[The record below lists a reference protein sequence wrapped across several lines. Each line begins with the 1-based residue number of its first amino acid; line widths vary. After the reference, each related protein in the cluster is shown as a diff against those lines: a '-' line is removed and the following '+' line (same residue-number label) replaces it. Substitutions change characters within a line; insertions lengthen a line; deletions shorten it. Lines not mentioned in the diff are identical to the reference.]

1 MPPLTQAL
9 ERARRLVASGD
20 PDGAR
25 LLLERAVELGQTR
38 LGEDHPEVLS
48 TQLHL
53 AALSRRIGDPAGA
66 RRVLEEA
73 YAAGRP
79 RHGDASPIMLRVSYD
94 LGQVAEEL
102 GNRHEARKAFTRV
115 AQHGPAALGAQHQ
128 AVARARA
135 YLQDPSPVRVEA
147 APPNRQ
153 LLDPPGV
160 YRVPPQPPPLQQK
173 KPQQKNPQLEDP
185 QLEDPQLE
193 DPQLEDPQPEVEPAW
208 LPEMEDPEPP
218 PQHGTQ
224 SRYVEPFWDPEAPDE
239 PEETQKPDEPERP
252 GTTPEP
258 APPPPVVTKPPTSRL
273 PPPPHNHDELLR
285 SAASMLTAY
294 PSIARTRHQPE
305 PKDRGWA
312 ILLVVIAATAAIVAV
327 GALVFVLVER
337 AGTGG
342 G

>member
-1 MPPLTQAL
+1 MSPLTQAL

-135 YLQDPSPVRVEA
+135 YLQNPSPVRVEA

-153 LLDPPGV
+153 LPDSPGV
-160 YRVPPQPPPLQQK
+160 YRVPPQPPA
-173 KPQQKNPQLEDP
+173 PQQENPQRQSPQQENPRLEDP
-185 QLEDPQLE
+185 QLE
-193 DPQLEDPQPEVEPAW
+193 VEPPW
-208 LPEMEDPEPP
+208 IPEMEDPEPP
-218 PQHGTQ
+218 PHQGTQ

-239 PEETQKPDEPERP
+239 PEEALEPDEPEQSA
-252 GTTPEP
+252 TTTEP

-273 PPPPHNHDELLR
+273 PPPPHNHDELLQ